1 MAKGDGSISQLGRN
15 HWKVRV
21 DFGKDPVTGK
31 RRMVSRNIHGT
42 KAEARKLRDR
52 IRKEQENG
60 IKADA
65 SKTTLSEFIRTWAA
79 NKESSGIAAHETVQ
93 GYLSRL
99 AHVERYIGN
108 VPINKIDAQAIES
121 VYAAIREDE
130 GLSGTSMNQIHTLLK
145 GVLKKA
151 VDYDYL
157 LRNPCD
163 RVTAPKKNDV
173 DRRSLDA
180 EECARLARSLDDA
193 ERKHLADMEAKEERM
208 GKLNKT
214 ADRAS
219 VRGIGKMGCIQAVR
233 IALATGMR
241 RGEIAGL
248 EWGGVDLDSG
258 TIKVVQSRTKHNSIK
273 APKTKAGIR
282 TIHLDSATI
291 ASLER
296 WKDYQQGTLL
306 TIGIEQRDTTPVCC
320 SDTGS
325 YLDLSNL
332 ERFWRSFK
340 KEYGFEGL
348 RLHELRHTQAT
359 QLLANGMD
367 VKTVQARMG
376 HSNASVTLNWYAH
389 PVEDNDK
396 KAAVMVGDLLNSPR
410 DEVGDAA

>member
-21 DFGKDPVTGK
+21 DFGTDPVTGK
-31 RRMVSRNIHGT
+31 RHVVSRNVRGT
-42 KAEARKLRDR
+42 KAEARKLRDQ
-52 IRKEQENG
+52 IRKEQESG

-65 SKTTLSEFIRTWAA
+65 GKTTLSEFIRTWAD
-79 NKESSGIAAHETVQ
+79 NKISSGVAAHETVR

-99 AHVERYIGN
+99 SHVERYIGN
-108 VPINKIDAQAIES
+108 VPINKIDAQTIES
-121 VYAAIREDE
+121 VYAAIRKDE

-163 RVTAPKKNDV
+163 RVAAPKKNDV
-173 DRRSLDA
+173 DRRSLSA
-180 EECARLARSLDDA
+180 EECVRLARSLDDA

-208 GKLNKT
+208 SRLDKT
-214 ADRAS
+214 VDRIS
-219 VRGIGKMGCIQAVR
+219 IRGIGKMGCIQAVR

-241 RGEIAGL
+241 RGEIVGL
-248 EWGGVDLDSG
+248 EWGNVDLEAAVINV
-258 TIKVVQSRTKHNSIK
+258 TQSRTKYNTIK
-273 APKTKAGIR
+273 PPKTKAGVR
-282 TIHLDSATI
+282 TIHLDSATKI
-291 ASLER
+291 SLEK
-296 WKDYQQGTLL
+296 WKAYQRESLL
-306 TIGIEQRDTTPVCC
+306 TIGIEQSDTTPVCC
-320 SDTGS
+320 SDIGV
-325 YLDLSNL
+325 YIDLSNL

-340 KEYGFEGL
+340 KEYSFEGL

-367 VKTVQARMG
+367 VKTVQTRMG

-389 PVEDNDK
+389 AVDDNDK
-396 KAAVMVGDLLNSPR
+396 TAADMVGCLLSGNQESTT
-410 DEVGDAA
+410 EAA

>member
-21 DFGKDPVTGK
+21 DFGTDPVTGK
-31 RRMVSRNIHGT
+31 RRVVSRNVRGT
-42 KAEARKLRDR
+42 KAEARKLRDQ
-52 IRKEQENG
+52 IRKEQESG

-65 SKTTLSEFIRTWAA
+65 GKTTLSEFIQTWAD
-79 NKESSGIAAHETVQ
+79 NKESSGVAAHETVQ

-99 AHVERYIGN
+99 AHVEQYIGN
-108 VPINKIDAQAIES
+108 VPINKIDAQTIES
-121 VYAAIREDE
+121 VYAAIRKDE

-180 EECARLARSLDDA
+180 DECARLARSLDDA
-193 ERKHLADMEAKEERM
+193 ERKHLIDMEAKEERM
-208 GKLNKT
+208 SKLDKT
-214 ADRAS
+214 ADRIS
-219 VRGIGKMGCIQAVR
+219 VRGIGKLGCIQVVR

-241 RGEIAGL
+241 RGEIVGL
-248 EWGGVDLDSG
+248 EWGNVDLEAAVINV
-258 TIKVVQSRTKHNSIK
+258 TQSRTKHNTIK
-273 APKTKAGIR
+273 SPKTKAGIR
-282 TIHLDSATI
+282 AIHLDNATT
-291 ASLER
+291 ASLEK
-296 WKDYQQGTLL
+296 WKAYQKESLL
-306 TIGIEQRDTTPVCC
+306 TIGIEQSDTTPVCC
-320 SDTGS
+320 SDIGS
-325 YLDLSNL
+325 YIDLSNL
-332 ERFWRSFK
+332 ERFWRNFK
-340 KEYGFEGL
+340 KEYNFEGL

-389 PVEDNDK
+389 AVDDNDK
-396 KAAVMVGDLLNSPR
+396 TAADMVGCLLS
-410 DEVGDAA
+410 DKQESATEAA

>member
-21 DFGKDPVTGK
+21 DFGTDPITGK
-31 RRMVSRNIHGT
+31 RHVVSRNVRGT
-42 KAEARKLRDR
+42 KAEARKLRDQ
-52 IRKEQENG
+52 IRKEQESG

-65 SKTTLSEFIRTWAA
+65 GKTTLSEFIQTWAD
-79 NKESSGIAAHETVQ
+79 NKKSSGVAAHETVQ

-108 VPINKIDAQAIES
+108 VPINKIDAQTIES
-121 VYAAIREDE
+121 VYAAIRKDE

-180 EECARLARSLDDA
+180 DECARLARSLDDA
-193 ERKHLADMEAKEERM
+193 ERKHLADMKAKEVRM
-208 GKLNKT
+208 SKLDKT
-214 ADRAS
+214 TNRIS
-219 VRGIGKMGCIQAVR
+219 VRGIGKLGCIQAVR

-241 RGEIAGL
+241 RGEVAGL
-248 EWGGVDLDSG
+248 EWGNVDLDAAVINV
-258 TIKVVQSRTKHNSIK
+258 TQSRTKYNTNK

-282 TIHLDSATI
+282 TIHLDRDTV
-291 ASLER
+291 ASLAD
-296 WKDYQQGTLL
+296 WKACQRELL
-306 TIGIEQRDTTPVCC
+306 ETIGIEQCDTTPVCC
-320 SDTGS
+320 SDIGG
-325 YLDLSNL
+325 YIDLSNF

-340 KEYGFEGL
+340 KEYSFEGL
-348 RLHELRHTQAT
+348 RFHELRHTQAT

-389 PVEDNDK
+389 AVDDNDK
-396 KAAVMVGDLLNSPR
+396 AAADMVGCLLSGKQ
-410 DEVGDAA
+410 ESVTEAA